1 VSHTA
6 ELDGFDAQRTPIPSP
21 VLGMAI
27 FLATEAMFF
36 AGLISAFWV
45 LRAEAITWPP
55 PGQPRLPIEVTAVNT
70 LLLLASGAT
79 MQRAV
84 SSLRAGERGAARW
97 LGVTLLL
104 GAAFLTIQGVE
115 WLRLIGFGLT
125 TGSGLYG
132 ATFYALIGAHA
143 LHVCAAVIPLGVALL
158 RIRRGRV
165 DATWLEPVRMYW
177 TFVVAVW
184 PVLYVLVY
192 LA

>member
-1 VSHTA
+1 VTTA
-6 ELDGFDAQRTPIPSP
+6 PLDGFDAQRTPIPSG

-27 FLATEAMFF
+27 FVATEAMFF

-55 PGQPRLPIEVTAVNT
+55 PGQPRLPVEVTAVNT
-70 LLLLASGAT
+70 LLLLASGWT
-79 MQRAV
+79 VQRAV
-84 SSLRAGERGAARW
+84 RAVRGGEPWAVRW
-97 LGVTLLL
+97 LGATLLL

-143 LHVCAAVIPLGVALL
+143 LHVCAAIVPLAVAL
-158 RIRRGRV
+158 RRVRGGRA
-165 DATWLEPVRMYW
+165 DAVWLEPVRMYW

-184 PVLYVLVY
+184 PVLYGLVY